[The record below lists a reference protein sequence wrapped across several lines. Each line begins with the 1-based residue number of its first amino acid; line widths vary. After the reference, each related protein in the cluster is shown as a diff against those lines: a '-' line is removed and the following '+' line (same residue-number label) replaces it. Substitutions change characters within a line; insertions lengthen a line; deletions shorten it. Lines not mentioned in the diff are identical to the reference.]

1 MNFKLDYPM
10 WKHHRTG
17 WKHVYPELAKLTV
30 QQNIT
35 FNGHLDVYFSEG
47 KFFSEP
53 WIGVFH
59 NVPNHFGM
67 TGRYKRFFC
76 LDEIL
81 RTEQWKKSEKWCKG
95 IFVLSPYLYNYL
107 KERICLPLN
116 CLYHPSESDCD
127 FFSFEKFIEK
137 NKNIIMIGSWLRKT
151 QSIFELDMKI
161 ENQIVWSHHRSG
173 WKDVISAILEKSR
186 INNVHFEGWLDG
198 IFSFNK
204 SIQKPWVG
212 FFHCVPEHPNFGKY
226 SKIKG
231 LSEILHGDSWKKSAP
246 YCRGIFVLSEYL
258 ESYLKTFNF
267 NFPIVCLKHPVS
279 DCDIKFD
286 FNLFKDD
293 KKIVMV
299 GQWLRKFE
307 SMYYLDVGYNKCL
320 LKTGHTSEQED
331 LNIMIKKLGSK
342 YNGVQILD
350 RKTDEDYDKMLQS
363 SIVFLDLYDVAANNT
378 ILDCIVRNTPVLVNK
393 LVGAIDY
400 LGEDYPF
407 YFSDLKEA
415 AHKAQDLDLIF
426 KTNLYLK
433 YLPIKEK
440 LTMKYFIDSF
450 KDSVIYKK
458 LNRKLFI

>member
-30 QQNIT
+30 QQNVT

-53 WIGVFH
+53 WIGVLH

-67 TGRYKRFFC
+67 IGRYKSFFC

-107 KERICLPLN
+107 KEIICLPLD
-116 CLYHPSESDCD
+116 CLYLPSESDCD
-127 FFSFEKFIEK
+127 LFSFDKFIEK
-137 NKNIIMIGSWLRKT
+137 NKNIIMIGSWLRKI
-151 QSIFELDMKI
+151 QSIFELDI
-161 ENQIVWSHHRSG
+161 
-173 WKDVISAILEKSR
+173 
-186 INNVHFEGWLDG
+186 
-198 IFSFNK
+198 
-204 SIQKPWVG
+204 
-212 FFHCVPEHPNFGKY
+212 
-226 SKIKG
+226 
-231 LSEILHGDSWKKSAP
+231 
-246 YCRGIFVLSEYL
+246 
-258 ESYLKTFNF
+258 
-267 NFPIVCLKHPVS
+267 
-279 DCDIKFD
+279 
-286 FNLFKDD
+286 
-293 KKIVMV
+293 
-299 GQWLRKFE
+299 
-307 SMYYLDVGYNKCL
+307 GYNKCL
-320 LKTGHTSEQED
+320 LKTGHKFEQED
-331 LNIMIKKLGSK
+331 LNIVIKKLGCK

-350 RKTDEDYDKMLQS
+350 RKTDAEYDKILQS

-400 LGEDYPF
+400 LVEDYPF
-407 YFSDLKEA
+407 YFRDLKEA

-433 YLPIKEK
+433 SLPIKEK
-440 LTMKYFIDSF
+440 LTMEHFIYSF
-450 KDSVIYKK
+450 KNSFIYKK